1 MLIGRETTDTDLLPL
16 QVRSDPIR
24 TIRGLLGILTNP
36 GRVWWSIAL
45 ILACRRGRGR
55 LGLGEFEVTQG
66 YLVSFRDAP

>member
-16 QVRSDPIR
+16 QVRRDPIR

-45 ILACRRGRGR
+45 ILAGRGR
-55 LGLGEFEVTQG
+55 LSLGEFKVT
-66 YLVSFRDAP
+66 RATW